1 MEEYKKIETEGHFAF
16 ERIKAYKVRFTSVL
30 LFLRASLSL
39 NNMGKAVLKSQSLG
53 LWNKL
58 EIKEGNPA
66 KDFQQG
72 DPPNICLN
80 SFQIV
85 GWTLSCIFVQGDTK
99 ASRRKGQMESW
110 KDRAEVSVIGS
121 EGEIELDF
129 WAK

>member
-1 MEEYKKIETEGHFAF
+1 
-16 ERIKAYKVRFTSVL
+16 
-30 LFLRASLSL
+30 
-39 NNMGKAVLKSQSLG
+39 MGKAVLKSQSLG
-53 LWNKL
+53 LRNKL

-85 GWTLSCIFVQGDTK
+85 GWTLSYICVQGDTK